1 METTV
6 ADVLE
11 YLENAG
17 WSELIDSR
25 WERKLTKEIVERFPN
40 ITESVLDEVLG
51 VVLVQI
57 IINNAQMVEQ
67 VDTREKQCIQ
77 QSPSLNGN
85 IHENKAVEN
94 G

>member
-40 ITESVLDEVLG
+40 ITVNVLDEVLS
-51 VVLVQI
+51 VVLV
-57 IINNAQMVEQ
+57 
-67 VDTREKQCIQ
+67 
-77 QSPSLNGN
+77 
-85 IHENKAVEN
+85 
-94 G
+94 